1 MHQPQ
6 RLCTIG
12 LPANKRV
19 CVECIRHTSL
29 VPAAA
34 PQPQSHVWAKKH
46 CPCLSTVLPRAAF
59 PLAPEQSHRPAR
71 NTSLRCVCASTMFSS
86 VIYFHRLRHLSQI
99 ATQFSSA
106 LMAVWR
112 MIHVL
117 SPEKLS
123 QHVCNKDLVY
133 PLHNKAYLQDS
144 YFNTNM
150 PYIEIHYRELN
161 LGPTTASRENSGF
174 L

>member
-6 RLCTIG
+6 RPCTIR
-12 LPANKRV
+12 LPTNKRV
-19 CVECIRHTSL
+19 HTECIRHTSL

-34 PQPQSHVWAKKH
+34 PQPQRNVRAKKC
-46 CPCLSTVLPRAAF
+46 CPHLSTILPRAGF

-71 NTSLRCVCASTMFSS
+71 NTRLRCACASATFSS

-99 ATQFSSA
+99 ATQFSST

-117 SPEKLS
+117 SSEKLS
-123 QHVCNKDLVY
+123 QHVRNKDLVY
-133 PLHNKAYLQDS
+133 PLHNKTYLQDS

-161 LGPTTASRENSGF
+161 LGSTTASRENSSF

>member
-6 RLCTIG
+6 RPCAIA
-12 LPANKRV
+12 LPTNKRV
-19 CVECIRHTSL
+19 RTECIRHTAL

-34 PQPQSHVWAKKH
+34 PQPRRNVWARKH
-46 CPCLSTVLPRAAF
+46 CPHLSTIRPRAAL

-71 NTSLRCVCASTMFSS
+71 NTGLRCVCASTTFSS

-99 ATQFSSA
+99 ATQFSST

-117 SPEKLS
+117 SSEKLS

-133 PLHNKAYLQDS
+133 PLHNKTYLQDS

-161 LGPTTASRENSGF
+161 LGPTTANRESSSF

>member
-1 MHQPQ
+1 MYPRSVSTHP
-6 RLCTIG
+6 LC
-12 LPANKRV
+12 LQQYH
-19 CVECIRHTSL
+19 C
-29 VPAAA
+29 
-34 PQPQSHVWAKKH
+34 HVWAKKC
-46 CPCLSTVLPRAAF
+46 CPHSSSILPRAAF
-59 PLAPEQSHRPAR
+59 PLAPEQSHRPAP
-71 NTSLRCVCASTMFSS
+71 NTRLRCVCASATRPR

-99 ATQFSSA
+99 ATQFSST

-117 SPEKLS
+117 SSEKLS

-133 PLHNKAYLQDS
+133 PLHNKTYLQDS

-150 PYIEIHYRELN
+150 PYIEIHYHELN
-161 LGPTTASRENSGF
+161 PGPTTASRENASF